1 MERVVLIS
9 LHSISF
15 GMAACQFGLAGRISR
30 GGLRTL
36 THKDVH
42 LAQRLDELQPLAHSG
57 P

>member
-15 GMAACQFGLAGRISR
+15 GMAACQFGLAGYISR
-30 GGLRTL
+30 NALRTL
-36 THKDVH
+36 THKNVR
-42 LAQRLDELQPLAHSG
+42 LARRLDELQPLAHSG